1 MSVPDRSWP
10 SASYSR
16 LSCSVLPMPKAT
28 PPTSWPS
35 TSAGFTARPTS
46 APTTTRRSPIAPVS
60 RSTSTTTAAAQ
71 PAYVIFLTSN
81 EAPAARPR
89 SAASSASVT
98 RRPPAFS
105 TPCAYVTS
113 ASVAPRRAAAR
124 AFASA
129 ISFFAARCAALPAVS
144 VPREPYVPTPLSTA
158 AVSACRTSNRSAGMP
173 SASPRIC
180 ASTVSRPGPIEE
192 MPYDCGTKSFGV
204 TTVYDFGEERGKIAG
219 VVHGRDAEGL
229 RAAVVGHL
237 FGADEVAAA
246 DLRRVEP
253 EPRRA
258 GVHQPLADEVALRP
272 ARRAQ
277 CARRRLVRHDRP
289 QVAGVVRH
297 AVRAGQQR
305 GAEFRGDERRRPH
318 VGADVGP
325 DQRADGEDAPV
336 GVEADLDL
344 VTDLARVVGGHEVL
358 APALDPLHG
367 PAERH

>member
-1 MSVPDRSWP
+1 MSVPERSWP

-46 APTTTRRSPIAPVS
+46 APTTTRRSPTAPVS

-81 EAPAARPR
+81 DAPAARRR

-98 RRPPAFS
+98 RRPPASS

-113 ASVAPRRAAAR
+113 ASVTPRRAAAR

-192 MPYDCGTKSFGV
+192 APVS
-204 TTVYDFGEERGKIAG
+204 TTRRPSGRASTC
-219 VVHGRDAEGL
+219 VVSN
-229 RAAVVGHL
+229 
-237 FGADEVAAA
+237 
-246 DLRRVEP
+246 
-253 EPRRA
+253 EPRPA

-277 CARRRLVRHDRP
+277 RARRRLVRHDRP

-344 VTDLARVVGGHEVL
+344 VADLRSEEHTSEL
-358 APALDPLHG
+358 
-367 PAERH
+367 